1 MRRTLGCAWLVLGLV
16 AGSGRADEA
25 AQADLARR
33 LHEAVLKKVPREYED
48 RSDWGKTIPPPPAVR
63 FPRLRRT
70 VVQVDGRMEFPHG
83 TWKRTFVRLADPDRD
98 LHIRVPEFRKVDKDT
113 RRLRVEAT
121 VALEGFRERQ
131 DWVNGVRLLGITAEA
146 DAVVT
151 VGVDVSVKVGFDLK
165 KPLDGVKV
173 EAKTEGVQLELREF
187 KVRRVG
193 PVMIV
198 ELGQLGEELK
208 AALQQQLRAY
218 EPKAKE
224 YVERLV
230 ADTLKESKLLRPAPT
245 RPEGSATAKG
255 PCSDGASPFRT
266 DIPPTSVCAARTAS
280 ASLAC
285 ADHRN
290 RAVGETL
297 GPPHARLAQGVL
309 FAGSSARRDN
319 NPRSQRLA
327 ILGPRLPTEPGSVK
341 AEVGLGEPVW
351 SMALPVA
358 RRL

>member
-1 MRRTLGCAWLVLGLV
+1 MRRILVGAWVVLGMA
-16 AGSGRADEA
+16 AGQSRADESA
-25 AQADLARR
+25 NADLARR
-33 LHEAVLKKVPREYED
+33 IHEGVLKKVPGEYED
-48 RSDWGKTIPPPPAVR
+48 RSEWGKTIPPPPAVR

-70 VVQVDGRMEFPHG
+70 LVKVGDRYEFPHG
-83 TWKRTFVRLADPDRD
+83 TWKRTLVRVADPARD
-98 LHIRVPEFRKVDKDT
+98 IQVRVPEFVKVDKDT

-121 VALEGFRERQ
+121 VALQGFRERQ

-151 VGVDVSVKVGFDLK
+151 VGVDVSVTVAFDLK

-208 AALQQQLRAY
+208 ATLQQQLRAY

-230 ADTLKESKLLRPAPT
+230 ADTLKESKFLRPAPT
-245 RPEGSATAKG
+245 RP
-255 PCSDGASPFRT
+255 
-266 DIPPTSVCAARTAS
+266 
-280 ASLAC
+280 
-285 ADHRN
+285 
-290 RAVGETL
+290 
-297 GPPHARLAQGVL
+297 
-309 FAGSSARRDN
+309 
-319 NPRSQRLA
+319 
-327 ILGPRLPTEPGSVK
+327 
-341 AEVGLGEPVW
+341 
-351 SMALPVA
+351 
-358 RRL
+358 